1 MRKYILIALIA
12 VVVGAGG
19 GAAAMYYLGHA
30 EHLPFLHAEAESDE
44 HEGHDHGAD
53 EHAEHEDA
61 DAHGDEQGE
70 HEEHGEHEGH
80 EEHEEGLVRLSPE
93 KRAALR
99 LETQPVRRGDLTTTI
114 ELPSEV
120 QWNTDRLVHITP
132 RTPGIVLAV
141 EKTLG
146 DVVKQGELLCVLDSR
161 EMGNAKM
168 EYLAD
173 MRRFG
178 VARADFERAKTVY
191 ENTKKLLIILDAEP
205 TPEEAL
211 EQAHDLAVGEN
222 KNRLLTTYTRMRVNQ
237 QNFQR
242 LDKLLEDKIASE
254 ADWLEAK
261 GDYEVSRADYSST
274 REEIVFNL
282 ELDFLRAQKDFEV
295 AHTELRNSE
304 RALHILGMTSQE
316 TVQLKEQADEI
327 DENISRT
334 PLYSP
339 IAGVITDRHLTQ
351 GEMVGTDSPLYTIA
365 DMSNVWVIGR
375 VYERE
380 MRFMKIGQKAT
391 VRLDAFP
398 GELFEGVVH
407 YIGSQL
413 DPDTRTV
420 QARVVL
426 PNPERRFRP
435 GMFGV
440 VTVFMDR
447 TSDATAT
454 APGSLLVPISA
465 LQRVE
470 DGHVVYRVIEEGVFE
485 AVPVQ
490 VTARSQEF
498 AEVTGGLAPDDQ
510 VVVGETFILKSEM
523 GREAMGGGH
532 SH

>member
-1 MRKYILIALIA
+1 
-12 VVVGAGG
+12 
-19 GAAAMYYLGHA
+19 
-30 EHLPFLHAEAESDE
+30 
-44 HEGHDHGAD
+44 
-53 EHAEHEDA
+53 
-61 DAHGDEQGE
+61 
-70 HEEHGEHEGH
+70 
-80 EEHEEGLVRLSPE
+80 
-93 KRAALR
+93 
-99 LETQPVRRGDLTTTI
+99 
-114 ELPSEV
+114 
-120 QWNTDRLVHITP
+120 
-132 RTPGIVLAV
+132 
-141 EKTLG
+141 
-146 DVVKQGELLCVLDSR
+146 
-161 EMGNAKM
+161 
-168 EYLAD
+168 
-173 MRRFG
+173 
-178 VARADFERAKTVY
+178 
-191 ENTKKLLIILDAEP
+191 
-205 TPEEAL
+205 
-211 EQAHDLAVGEN
+211 
-222 KNRLLTTYTRMRVNQ
+222 
-237 QNFQR
+237 
-242 LDKLLEDKIASE
+242 
-254 ADWLEAK
+254 
-261 GDYEVSRADYSST
+261 YEVSRADYSST

-398 GELFEGVVH
+398 GELFEGVVD

>member
-1 MRKYILIALIA
+1 MRKYVLIATSVALVIGA
-12 VVVGAGG
+12 TVGAGV
-19 GAAAMYYLGHA
+19 MYYLSYDGL
-30 EHLPFLHAEAESDE
+30 LPSLHSDSETADHEDHDHESDE
-44 HEGHDHGAD
+44 HA
-53 EHAEHEDA
+53 
-61 DAHGDEQGE
+61 E
-70 HEEHGEHEGH
+70 HEEHGEHE
-80 EEHEEGLVRLSPE
+80 EGVVHLSPE
-93 KRAALR
+93 KLASLQ
-99 LETQPVRRGDLTTTI
+99 LETRPVREGDLTTTI

-132 RTPGIVLAV
+132 RAPGIVV
-141 EKTLG
+141 EVRKSLG
-146 DVVKQGELLCVLDSR
+146 DIVQEDTLLCVLDSR

-173 MRRFG
+173 LRRFE
-178 VARADFERAKTVY
+178 VARADFDREKTVY
-191 ENTKKLLIILDAEP
+191 ENTKKLLAILDGDP
-205 TPEEAL
+205 PPEEAL
-211 EQAHDLAVGEN
+211 EKAHDLAVGEN
-222 KNRLLTTYTRMRVNQ
+222 KNRLLTAYTRMRVNQ

-242 LDKLLEDKIASE
+242 MEKLLKDSIASE

-274 REEIVFNL
+274 REEIVFDL
-282 ELDFLRAQKDFEV
+282 ELDYLRAQKDFDV
-295 AHTELRNSE
+295 ARTEMRNSE
-304 RALHILGMTSQE
+304 RALHILGMTGHE
-316 TVQLKEQADEI
+316 TGQLKDQAEET

-339 IAGVITDRHLTQ
+339 ITGVITDRHLTR
-351 GEMVGTDSPLYTIA
+351 GEMVGTNTPLYTIA
-365 DMSNVWVIGR
+365 DMSDVWVIGR

-380 MRFMKIGQKAT
+380 VRFLRVGQKAT

-398 GELFEGVVH
+398 GELFEGVVD

-440 VTVFMDR
+440 VTVFTPR
-447 TSDATAT
+447 EGEATAT
-454 APGSLLVPISA
+454 ASTSLLVPISA

-470 DGHVVYRVIEEGVFE
+470 DGHVVYRVVEEGVFE

-490 VTARSQEF
+490 VAARSQDF
-498 AEVTGGLAPDDQ
+498 AEVTGDLAADDR
-510 VVVGETFILKSEM
+510 VVVGESFVLKSEM
-523 GREAMGGGH
+523 GRESLSSGGH
-532 SH
+532 AGHGH